1 MPELPEVE
9 TVATALRACLLGR
22 RLDGI
27 RVRFAG
33 SLKPSP
39 RAARKALLGK
49 RLTAVRRH
57 GKYIFLDFAGV
68 SRDTPAA
75 RRARATGAE
84 AIAEAPAAD
93 SQLMLHLRMTGQV
106 FVRPDYKPDK
116 HLRLIFD
123 FEGQPVFYRDMRKF
137 GGFVL
142 LPGAPGVAAIPHVGP
157 DMLEVSF
164 AEWRKRMGDR
174 RAPLKSLLLQQG
186 IAAGVGNIYADEA
199 LHMSRIHPLVSPTS
213 IDDDRL
219 KSLYSNVRKI
229 LRQAI
234 RGGGTTYQD
243 FVDFSG
249 KPGNFKQ
256 KLRVYGRDGEGCGVC
271 GAEIEKLKIAGR
283 SAHFCPEC
291 QRRDS

>member
-49 RLTAVRRH
+49 TLTAVRRH

-75 RRARATGAE
+75 DA
-84 AIAEAPAAD
+84 
-93 SQLMLHLRMTGQV
+93 QLMLHLRMTGQV
-106 FVRPDYKPDK
+106 FVRSDYKPDK

-123 FEGQPVFYRDMRKF
+123 FEGQSVFYRDMRKF

-199 LHMSRIHPLVSPTS
+199 LHMSRIHPLVSPTT

-243 FVDFSG
+243 FVDFRG